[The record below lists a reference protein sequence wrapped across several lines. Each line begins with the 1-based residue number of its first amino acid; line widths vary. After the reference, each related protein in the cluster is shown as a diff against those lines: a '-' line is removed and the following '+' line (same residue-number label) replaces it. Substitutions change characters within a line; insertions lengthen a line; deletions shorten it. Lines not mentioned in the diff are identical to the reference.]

1 MFYIHFS
8 PNLKTPAI
16 TFINE
21 RTTWYCLRMLMLL
34 STKISF
40 TGCYFVKFT
49 SVVLCDMPYVFII
62 PLYAC
67 EYGICLIKVLTYL
80 DLLTSLTVRGT
91 HAHIR

>member
-1 MFYIHFS
+1 M
-8 PNLKTPAI
+8 
-16 TFINE
+16 
-21 RTTWYCLRMLMLL
+21 
-34 STKISF
+34 
-40 TGCYFVKFT
+40 KFT